1 MRTVVGKDISAK
13 LGMRVEMSETAL
25 AKARGGGVVTSVSRK
40 GGHVSV
46 KWDNGTSEDCVF
58 TGDEGAYLLILSAS
72 GGGGG
77 RGGDEGEGR
86 EEGVGGAFVPLD
98 KEVSPRTILCRNP
111 KALITSLRAQHAAVD
126 GKGVGCPNST
136 VGVILDKTKVAF
148 IVPGS
153 AASKPREGTP
163 LNPGDEIVMVD
174 GERTSDSNIV
184 KLLRGAD
191 IVGTSLRVVARRGG
205 RERGGEGE
213 VVEAVLMREDLHKV
227 TEAKDLFLA
236 MAELKAASQ
245 RRDWEREAAQRLVDK
260 VERQFYRL
268 DLVRD
273 STEVLCAHVHTF
285 TNTNTHLNTHTH
297 TPINTHTHRCDFA
310 RMWPR
315 QRRHCTCTSLLHWL
329 FSKRPNMTPFR
340 CARGPLVTKQRWRV
354 WRRSC

>member
-1 MRTVVGKDISAK
+1 MRTVVGKDIPAK
-13 LGMRVEMSETAL
+13 LGLRVEMSETAL

-77 RGGDEGEGR
+77 GEEGSAGQ
-86 EEGVGGAFVPLD
+86 EEGVGGAFVSLD

-111 KALITSLRAQHAAVD
+111 KALIASLRTQHAATNSTVD
-126 GKGVGCPNST
+126 GKGVGCANST
-136 VGVILDKTKVAF
+136 VGIILDKTIVAF

-174 GERTSDSNIV
+174 GERTSDTNIV

-205 RERGGEGE
+205 RERGDEGA

-260 VERQFYRL
+260 VEQQFYRL

-273 STEVLCAHVHTF
+273 STEV
-285 TNTNTHLNTHTH
+285 N
-297 TPINTHTHRCDFA
+297 PK
-310 RMWPR
+310 P
-315 QRRHCTCTSLLHWL
+315 
-329 FSKRPNMTPFR
+329 
-340 CARGPLVTKQRWRV
+340 
-354 WRRSC
+354 